1 MANCPTLL
9 GTLRQ
14 TLRRINAQHINIEKL
29 EAALRDLINEY
40 KRFSLT
46 EFWGQ
51 GQAAIADGTHMA
63 LVENNLLGEHHIR
76 YGGYGGIAY
85 HHISDNY
92 IALFCNFIAC
102 GVWEG
107 VYILDGLWQNTSD
120 LQPDTLHADTHG
132 QSEPIFG
139 LAHLLGIK
147 LFPRMRNWND
157 VTFYRPQKQARYQH
171 IDALFSG
178 DIDWKLIET
187 HWADMMQIV
196 LSIQAGKI
204 LPSML
209 LRKLGTK
216 SRKNKLYRAFR
227 ELGRVERTLFLLR
240 YISETSFRFS
250 IRAETTK
257 VESFHSFL
265 DWIAFGGTT
274 IKTGD
279 PVEQSKR
286 MKYMDVIA
294 NAIMLQN
301 VVDLTDVLH
310 EMRSEGFE
318 ITSEQLKSLS
328 PYMRENILRFGK
340 WSIDMDEMPDPLR
353 PKPLSVAA

>member
-1 MANCPTLL
+1 
-9 GTLRQ
+9 
-14 TLRRINAQHINIEKL
+14 
-29 EAALRDLINEY
+29 
-40 KRFSLT
+40 
-46 EFWGQ
+46 
-51 GQAAIADGTHMA
+51 
-63 LVENNLLGEHHIR
+63 
-76 YGGYGGIAY
+76 
-85 HHISDNY
+85 
-92 IALFCNFIAC
+92 
-102 GVWEG
+102 
-107 VYILDGLWQNTSD
+107 
-120 LQPDTLHADTHG
+120 
-132 QSEPIFG
+132 
-139 LAHLLGIK
+139 
-147 LFPRMRNWND
+147 MRNWND

-171 IDALFSG
+171 IDTLFNG

-227 ELGRVERTLFLLR
+227 ELGRAERTLFLLR

-279 PVEQSKR
+279 PV
-286 MKYMDVIA
+286 A
-294 NAIMLQN
+294 
-301 VVDLTDVLH
+301 
-310 EMRSEGFE
+310 F
-318 ITSEQLKSLS
+318 
-328 PYMRENILRFGK
+328 P
-340 WSIDMDEMPDPLR
+340 P
-353 PKPLSVAA
+353 